1 MSKLTPIA
9 AAVAAASLFL
19 VAGQGTA
26 QQAPAPTQGAAPAKP
41 AAAPEAASV
50 KRPEPLKKRA
60 PEKAAPQTEVLIMDS
75 QGIRMAPASVSAQM
89 LAEYLILESA
99 GFDLS
104 QPTQEG
110 TTGKDRLVQDDIQK
124 LCSLGK
130 GQPLDAKTAQKVSEL
145 ALASIKYPEG
155 GIKLG
160 DWKKGRELA
169 WSGFGWRTAH
179 NPDDHGKQQPGAN
192 CYNCH
197 QLATDRTGGTI
208 GPPLTSYGKLRGNSE
223 EILKYTYGVIYN
235 AHAYFPCT
243 NMPRMGA
250 RGVLTEEQIADVMA
264 YLFDPA
270 SPVNTSAMS
279 GMSGM

>member
-1 MSKLTPIA
+1 MSKITPIA
-9 AAVAAASLFL
+9 AAVAAASMFL
-19 VAGQGTA
+19 VTGQVIG
-26 QQAPAPTQGAAPAKP
+26 QQAPGAAAPKAAPAATD
-41 AAAPEAASV
+41 AAGV

-60 PEKAAPQTEVLIMDS
+60 PEKTPGQQTEVLIMDS
-75 QGIRMAPASVSAQM
+75 QGIRMAPANLSAAL
-89 LAEYLILESA
+89 LAEYLILDSA

-110 TTGKDRLVQDDIQK
+110 TTGRDRLVQDEIQK

-130 GQPLDAKTAQKVSEL
+130 GQALDTKTAAKVSEL
-145 ALASIKYPEG
+145 AMATIKYPEG
-155 GIKLG
+155 GVKLG

-169 WSGFGWRTAH
+169 WSGFGFRTAH
-179 NPDDHGKQQPGAN
+179 NPDDHNKQSPGAN

-208 GPPLTSYGKLRGNSE
+208 GPPLTSYGKLRGSSE

-250 RGVLTEEQIADVMA
+250 RNILTQEQIADVMA
-264 YLFDPA
+264 YLIDPA

>member
-1 MSKLTPIA
+1 MLKITPIA
-9 AAVAAASLFL
+9 AAVAAASLF
-19 VAGQGTA
+19 VAAGQVVG
-26 QQAPAPTQGAAPAKP
+26 QQAPGAAAAKEAAPAKQ
-41 AAAPEAASV
+41 AAPA
-50 KRPEPLKKRA
+50 KRPEPLKKQEPA
-60 PEKAAPQTEVLIMDS
+60 KSGGQQTEVLIMDS
-75 QGIRMAPASVSAQM
+75 QGIRMAPANLSAAL

-99 GFDLS
+99 GFDLA

-110 TTGKDRLVQDDIQK
+110 TTGRDRLVQDEIQK

-130 GQPLDAKTAQKVSEL
+130 GQTLDPKVAAKVSEL
-145 ALASIKYPEG
+145 ATASIKYPEG

-160 DWKKGRELA
+160 DWKKGRDLA
-169 WSGFGWRTAH
+169 WSGFGFRTAH
-179 NPDDHGKQQPGAN
+179 NPDDHGKQAPGAN
-192 CYNCH
+192 CYDCH

-208 GPPLTSYGKLRGNSE
+208 GPPLTSYGKLRGSSE
-223 EILKYTYGVIYN
+223 EILKYTYDVIYN

-250 RGVLTEEQIADVMA
+250 RNILTADQIADVMA